1 MPAGGAS
8 AGLSSS
14 EVLFVRDAVLGWGSQ
29 RKLKSDCKSDC
40 GVLLDCDMVSGAGT
54 LGGRAANLL
63 PMSED
68 IA

>member
-14 EVLFVRDAVLGWGSQ
+14 EVFVVRDVVLGWGSQ
-29 RKLKSDCKSDC
+29 RKLKSDW

-63 PMSED
+63 PVSDD